1 MRRYLCDFP
10 LYYRGTSINV
20 TGVKHSF
27 EHKALI
33 EACAAEG
40 QEDITLEK
48 AEEIAIDVEAED
60 VNVSSD
66 ETDAKSVY
74 QVR

>member
-1 MRRYLCDFP
+1 MRGYLYGLP
-10 LYYRGTSINV
+10 LYCRGTCMNV
-20 TGVKHSF
+20 SGIKHAF
-27 EHKALI
+27 ESKGLI

-40 QEDITLEK
+40 HEDITLEK

-60 VNVSSD
+60 VNFSSD